1 VTLVGLIGI
10 RAVGFIG
17 TILVADAVFLIR
29 VAGMVNAPDAV
40 WGLFPRARTSQ
51 NRKTESTPPDT
62 GPGVYTSGAVC
73 ARAAASSVLTAT
85 VLVTPVV
92 CALQTDSPDG
102 GAMHSLKTAVLLG
115 ALTSVSFGQASI
127 VAAGTGDAARLPV
140 TRVILYKNGVGYFE
154 HAGHVRGSQ
163 DVNVDFTTAQ
173 LNDVLK
179 SLTVLDLGKGR
190 ITGVSYNSTAPL
202 EKRLGSLHLPLRE
215 NPTTAQFLDA
225 LRGARVEVHNGS
237 STATGRLL
245 SIEEREVIRDAPKGE
260 TGDAETSGTRIGL
273 TQVSLVTE
281 SGEVRIFDLTPSTTV
296 RVVEKDVN
304 DEVGKYLGLVASTR
318 DRDVRRMTI
327 STAGEGERNLLVSYI
342 SEVPVWKSTYR
353 IVIPNQGKPLLQGWA
368 IVDNTVG
375 EDWDNVELSLV
386 AGAPQSFVEDLSQ
399 PYYARRP
406 VVSLPDNAMLT
417 PQTHEA
423 TLEEQ
428 SDVVS
433 AQPISP
439 PASPQAAGQAGAS
452 VHGGREAYP
461 YQAGGTY
468 ILDGNAPT
476 APSVLVPAA
485 KPNGAPRPAG
495 EIAENLESGTTVGQT
510 QELGDLFEYK
520 PKDRVTIR
528 KNQSALVPI
537 LQARIDAEKVSV
549 WNPTESSVLRAL
561 WLDNRSN
568 LTLDGGSFNV
578 LEGDAFAGEG
588 LMVAI
593 KPGEKRLLSYAADL
607 GLLVDAKEKS
617 GNQHVTK
624 VVIAH
629 GTMTQST
636 EERAECTYTI
646 RNRDIEKRVLI
657 VEHPARP
664 GWKLTED
671 ETPVESSRSYHRF
684 RLTLDPNQ
692 TTTLLVKEYRPI
704 MNRYIL
710 TNISDNEIKLFLEQ
724 KMISPEV
731 EKALRKIVVQ
741 KNDIAL
747 IDSLISGRRAQ
758 VTSIS
763 EDQQRLR
770 ENMKA
775 LKGSAEEKA
784 LVERY
789 VKELNQQEDR
799 VETLRREIGE
809 MQQKRDASQ
818 VMLNGMV
825 EALQMEATL

>member
-1 VTLVGLIGI
+1 MRL
-10 RAVGFIG
+10 
-17 TILVADAVFLIR
+17 
-29 VAGMVNAPDAV
+29 
-40 WGLFPRARTSQ
+40 
-51 NRKTESTPPDT
+51 
-62 GPGVYTSGAVC
+62 
-73 ARAAASSVLTAT
+73 
-85 VLVTPVV
+85 
-92 CALQTDSPDG
+92 
-102 GAMHSLKTAVLLG
+102 LKTALLCA
-115 ALTSVSFGQASI
+115 ALTSTLFGQASI
-127 VAAGTGDAARLPV
+127 LTTGSTDSAARLPV

-154 HAGHVRGSQ
+154 HSGHVRGSQ

-202 EKRLGSLHLPLRE
+202 EKRLGSLHLPVGD

-245 SIEEREVIRDAPKGE
+245 SIQEREVIREMPKSDGGE
-260 TGDAETSGTRIGL
+260 EEKPGEKIGL
-273 TQVSLVTE
+273 TQISLVTDA
-281 SGEVRIFDLTPSTTV
+281 GEVRIFNLTPSTTV

-318 DRDVRRMTI
+318 DQDVRRMTI
-327 STAGEGERNLLVSYI
+327 STAGDGERNLLVSYI

-353 IVIPNQGKPLLQGWA
+353 IVIPNEGKPLLQGWA

-386 AGAPQSFVEDLSQ
+386 AGAPQSFVQELSQ

-406 VVSLPDNAMLT
+406 VVALPENAMLT

-423 TLEEQ
+423 TMETVAEYTPPPPPPAAPVSVDGMPSAVVGAPVNGAAYSINGNLVGR
-428 SDVVS
+428 SGGGIAGGAFRVS
-433 AQPISP
+433 APKL
-439 PASPQAAGQAGAS
+439 A
-452 VHGGREAYP
+452 V
-461 YQAGGTY
+461 
-468 ILDGNAPT
+468 
-476 APSVLVPAA
+476 
-485 KPNGAPRPAG
+485 PRPDATA
-495 EIAENLESGTTVGQT
+495 IAENLESGTAVGQT

-520 PKDRVTIR
+520 LNDRVTIR

-537 LQARIDAEKVSV
+537 LQSRIDAEKVSV
-549 WNPTESSVLRAL
+549 WNPSERSTLRAL
-561 WLDNRSN
+561 WVNNTSD

-607 GLLVDAKEKS
+607 GVLVDSHQKAD
-617 GNQHVTK
+617 NQRVTK

-636 EERAECTYTI
+636 QERQESTYTI
-646 RNRDIEKRVLI
+646 RNRDSDKRVLV
-657 VEHPARP
+657 VEHPARA
-664 GWKLTED
+664 GWKLAD
-671 ETPVESSRSYHRF
+671 DLTPVESSASYHPF
-684 RLTLDPNQ
+684 RIALDPKK
-692 TTTLLVKEYRPI
+692 TTTLVVKEYRPVT
-704 MNRYIL
+704 NRYAI
-710 TNISDNEIKLFLEQ
+710 TNISDGEIKLFLEQ
-724 KMISPEV
+724 KMINPEV
-731 EKALRKIVVQ
+731 EKALWKIILQ
-741 KNDIAL
+741 KNDITV
-747 IDSLISGRRAQ
+747 IDASITGRRAQ

-784 LVERY
+784 LVVRY
-789 VKELNQQEDR
+789 VRQMNEQEDR
-799 VETLRREIGE
+799 VQSLRREISE
-809 MQQKRDASQ
+809 MQQKREAAQST
-818 VMLNGMV
+818 LNGMV